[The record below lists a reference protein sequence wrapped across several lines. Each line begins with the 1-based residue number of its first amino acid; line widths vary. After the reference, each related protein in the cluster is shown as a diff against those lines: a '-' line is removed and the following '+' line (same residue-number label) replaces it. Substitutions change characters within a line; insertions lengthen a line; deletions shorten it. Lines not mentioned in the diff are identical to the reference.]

1 MRTIRDETK
10 AGLISPG
17 LGKPCH
23 TRLRKLSP
31 EKKLRL
37 FLTENLDAIIMHH
50 YAASKTIS
58 LHCESLCLP
67 LNRKLEYKVAR
78 LFYNFFRY

>member
-1 MRTIRDETK
+1 MTIMYQPKRSRVGLVSITSYLLLMRPSPILNMRTIRDETR

-31 EKKLRL
+31 EKK
-37 FLTENLDAIIMHH
+37 IH
-50 YAASKTIS
+50 
-58 LHCESLCLP
+58 
-67 LNRKLEYKVAR
+67 
-78 LFYNFFRY
+78 

>member
-1 MRTIRDETK
+1 MTMYKPKRSRVGLVSITSYLLLMRPSPILNMRTIRDETK

-31 EKKLRL
+31 EKK
-37 FLTENLDAIIMHH
+37 IH
-50 YAASKTIS
+50 
-58 LHCESLCLP
+58 
-67 LNRKLEYKVAR
+67 
-78 LFYNFFRY
+78 

>member
-1 MRTIRDETK
+1 MTDMYKPKRSSVGLVSITSYLLLMRPSPILNMRTIRDDTK

-31 EKKLRL
+31 EKK
-37 FLTENLDAIIMHH
+37 II
-50 YAASKTIS
+50 
-58 LHCESLCLP
+58 
-67 LNRKLEYKVAR
+67 KVVSD
-78 LFYNFFRY
+78 

>member
-1 MRTIRDETK
+1 MTDMYKPKRSSVGLVSITSYLLLMRPSPILNMRTIRDDTK

-31 EKKLRL
+31 EKK
-37 FLTENLDAIIMHH
+37 
-50 YAASKTIS
+50 
-58 LHCESLCLP
+58 
-67 LNRKLEYKVAR
+67 KVVSD
-78 LFYNFFRY
+78 